1 MMRILTAIVFIF
13 MGLAAHA
20 GEVQLAVAANFATP
34 IEEINK
40 LFTAKTGHTVK
51 VSLGATGQ
59 LYSQIKN
66 GAPFQVFFAA
76 DKERPEKLVKEGDA
90 IAKSLFVYSVGK
102 LILWS
107 EKYPQLDA
115 DTLKTGKFKHLAIA
129 SPKAAP
135 YGEAAKQT
143 LTKLGLWDGL
153 QDKIVQGDSI
163 TQAYQ
168 FVATGSAELGFIAL
182 SQYQSKPK
190 GKYWMVPQEMYQPLE
205 QAAVLLKSAEKDE
218 VALAFMTFMKTK
230 EVRQLIEKFGYSVP

>member
-1 MMRILTAIVFIF
+1 MRIFATIAFIFISLTAQ
-13 MGLAAHA
+13 A
-20 GEVQLAVAANFATP
+20 GELQLAVAANFATP

-66 GAPFQVFFAA
+66 GAPFQIFFAA
-76 DKERPEKLVKEGDA
+76 DKERPEKLIKEGDA
-90 IAKSLFVYSVGK
+90 IENSLFVYSVGK
-102 LILWS
+102 LVLWS
-107 EKYPQLDA
+107 KKYQQLDA
-115 DTLKTGKFKHLAIA
+115 NLLKTGDFKHLSIA
-129 SPKAAP
+129 SPKTAP

-143 LTKLGLWDGL
+143 LIKLGLWDEL
-153 QDKIVQGDSI
+153 RDRIVQGDSI

-182 SQYQSKPK
+182 SQYKTKPV
-190 GKYWMVPQEMYQPLE
+190 GAYWTVPQEMYQPLE

-218 VALAFMTFMKTK
+218 VAQSYLIFIKTN
-230 EVRQLIEKFGYSVP
+230 EIRELIEKFGYSVP